1 MSGKGD
7 KRRPTNESLYRIEYE
22 RIFSKPIGDPKGTND
37 HGETNKVHSRDNR
50 KG

>member
-7 KRRPTNESLYRIEYE
+7 KRRPTNEPLYRIEYE

-37 HGETNKVHSRDNR
+37 HGKTDEVQSRAS
-50 KG
+50 KQS